1 MVKETTVAS
10 NPKKKP
16 NAFIKGVRQYWQI
29 WVFILPTLVYYIV
42 FAYMPMYGAQIAFKD
57 FIPIKGITGSPWVG
71 FKHFIRFFESPY
83 FGEIMGNTIIISLY
97 SLCVGFPIPIIFA
110 LLLNYQR
117 NQKFKKI
124 VQTVSYAPHFIST
137 VVMVGMLLLMLSP
150 STGIVN
156 TVIEALGG
164 QRINFMGE
172 AKMFRHIYVWSGVWQ
187 GMGYNAIIYIGA
199 LTAIS
204 PELHE
209 AAKVDGATIWKRIL
223 HIDIPGIMPT
233 IIILLIMQTGSL
245 LSVGFEKTYLMQ
257 NNINSKYSEVISTY
271 VYKTGLSRGQFS
283 YGSAIGLFNSA
294 VNFAILAT
302 VNAISNKV
310 GSSSLF

>member
-1 MVKETTVAS
+1 MKGTTATVTNA
-10 NPKKKP
+10 KKP
-16 NAFIKGVRQYWQI
+16 NRFVKGVRQYWQI
-29 WVFILPTLVYYIV
+29 WVFIIPTIVYYVI

-57 FIPIKGITGSPWVG
+57 FIPLKGIEGSPWVG
-71 FKHFIRFFESPY
+71 FKHFIRFFQSPF
-83 FGEIMGNTIIISLY
+83 FGEIMGNTIILSLY
-97 SLCVGFPIPIIFA
+97 SICVGFPLPIVFA
-110 LLLNYQR
+110 LLINYQR

-156 TVIEALGG
+156 LAIESLGG
-164 QRINFMGE
+164 KRINFMGE

-187 GMGYNAIIYIGA
+187 NMGYNAIIYIGA
-199 LTAIS
+199 LTAIN

-209 AAKVDGATIWKRIL
+209 AAMVDGATIWKRIW
-223 HIDIPGIMPT
+223 HIDIPGILPT

-271 VYKTGLSRGQFS
+271 VYKQGLSRAQFS
-283 YGSAIGLFNSA
+283 YGSAIGLFNSV

-302 VNAISNKV
+302 VNTISSKV

>member
-1 MVKETTVAS
+1 VKGTTATVT
-10 NPKKKP
+10 NVKKP
-16 NAFIKGVRQYWQI
+16 NRFIKGVRQYWQI
-29 WVFILPTLVYYIV
+29 WVFIIPTIVYYVI

-57 FIPIKGITGSPWVG
+57 FVPVKGIVGSPWVG
-71 FKHFIRFFESPY
+71 FKHFLRFFQSPY
-83 FGEIMGNTIIISLY
+83 FGEIMGNTIILSLY
-97 SLCVGFPIPIIFA
+97 SICVGFPLPIAFA
-110 LLLNYQR
+110 LLINYQR
-117 NQKFKKI
+117 NQKFKKL

-156 TVIEALGG
+156 TAIEALGG
-164 QRINFMGE
+164 KRINFMGE

-187 GMGYNAIIYIGA
+187 NMGYNAIIYIGA
-199 LTAIS
+199 LTAIN

-209 AAKVDGATIWKRIL
+209 AAMVDGATIWKRIW
-223 HIDIPGIMPT
+223 HIDIPGILPT

-271 VYKTGLSRGQFS
+271 VYKQGLSRAQFS
-283 YGSAIGLFNSA
+283 YGSAIGLFNSV

-302 VNAISNKV
+302 VNSISSKV